1 MTNTDIEK
9 MTAGETQYLRAIV
22 PLDSYGR
29 GSRCLALARLLQV
42 RRSSVCVMFRRLAA
56 AGFVEMERYG
66 IVYLTS
72 AGKEAA
78 RQIEEA

>member
-9 MTAGETQYLRAIV
+9 MTAGEKKYLRAIV
-22 PLDSYGR
+22 SLDANGR
-29 GSRCLALARLLQV
+29 GIRCVALARLLQV
-42 RRSSVCVMFRRLAA
+42 RRSSVCVMVRRLAA

-66 IVYLTS
+66 IVYLTA